1 MGKDVIG
8 RLISPS
14 RLLSS
19 LLLGSLLLSGAT
31 AATPLLAQTTAQT
44 AVETEAAEQL
54 PTVEVSAP
62 RLVREL
68 YATPAALSTLE
79 YEDIAR
85 GQQRVR
91 LDESLTQVPGVFLQ
105 NRDNFAQGQRIAIRG
120 FGARAPFGVRGITVM
135 VDGIPYTLPD
145 GQAQLDAIDL
155 DSVERI
161 EVVRGPSSVLYGNA
175 AGGVIDITT
184 ADGRDRQ
191 GTRLSI
197 GAGSNGYQKVALQQG
212 GAHEEWS
219 HHVSFSALNM
229 DGYRE
234 QSSTEKYLLNA
245 KLRRELGSE
254 RALTA
259 VINLLEN
266 PRSEDPGALS
276 AIEVAGG
283 RHQAAPNAL
292 ALDARQQV
300 NQQMIGLQ
308 YEDLAAG
315 PGEFYLKGFIAQRDF
330 EQQLPFVGDS
340 RLGYQRDY
348 LGASSEYHHSIT
360 LGNLPLSYIVGV
372 DIARQEDERFRNNV
386 NTEGAVGEQ
395 TAEETQ
401 TATSSGVFAQ
411 GDLALTEQVT
421 LSLGARFD
429 RVELEVDDRYFDD
442 GDQSGLRTF
451 SEWSGSAG
459 LSYRYRPQHQA
470 YINTGTAFETPTF
483 AEFANPAGG
492 GFNPNVEP
500 QKAWNREIGLRGY
513 IEPLAMDY
521 DLALFSVRVR
531 DELVPYDEGG
541 RTFYQNAGDTNRDGL
556 ELALG
561 WQLADQ
567 WRLNSALTLARYEFD
582 RFATPSESF
591 DGNRIPGLPEQTW
604 VNQLTWQGLDERF
617 ATLETEYVGDL
628 VADNANETEVD
639 SYWLVNLRVGDGWQL
654 SGDTRLSAYVGVRN
668 LFDEEHYSN
677 VRLNGTFGRFYEPAP
692 GRSVY
697 GGVELSF

>member
-1 MGKDVIG
+1 MTHT
-8 RLISPS
+8 LPP
-14 RLLSS
+14 S
-19 LLLGSLLLSGAT
+19 LLLASVV
-31 AATPLLAQTTAQT
+31 LASPVWAQ
-44 AVETEAAEQL
+44 APSSEETVLA
-54 PTVEVSAP
+54 TVEVSAP
-62 RLVREL
+62 RLAREL
-68 YATPAALSTLE
+68 YATPAAISTLE
-79 YEDIAR
+79 REEIAQ

-91 LDESLTQVPGVFLQ
+91 LDEALNRVPGVFLQ

-155 DSVERI
+155 DSAERI
-161 EVVRGPSSVLYGNA
+161 EVIRGPSSVLYGNA
-175 AGGVIDITT
+175 SGGVIDVTT
-184 ADGRDRQ
+184 ADGRDNP
-191 GTRLSI
+191 GTRLRM
-197 GAGSNGYQKVALQQG
+197 GAGSDGYQKVALQNGGVQG
-212 GAHEEWS
+212 DWS
-219 HHVSFSALNM
+219 HHISLTALNV

-234 QSSTEKYLLNA
+234 QSSTEKYLLKA

-254 RALTA
+254 RAMTA
-259 VINLLEN
+259 IINLLDN
-266 PRSEDPGALS
+266 PRSEDPGALN
-276 AIEVAGG
+276 AREVAAG
-283 RHQAAPNAL
+283 RDQAAPNSI
-292 ALDARQQV
+292 ALDARQSV
-300 NQQMIGLQ
+300 DQQLFGLQ
-308 YEDLAAG
+308 YEDLAVG
-315 PGEFYLKGFIAQRDF
+315 DGELYLKGFIAKRSF
-330 EQQLPFVGDS
+330 EQQLPFVGSS

-348 LGASSEYHHSIT
+348 MGASAEYHHEVA
-360 LGNLPLSYIVGV
+360 LGSLPLSYIVGV
-372 DIARQEDERFRNNV
+372 DVARQEDERFRNRV
-386 NTEGAVGEQ
+386 NAQGVVGEQ
-395 TAEETQ
+395 LAKETQ
-401 TATSSGVFAQ
+401 TATANGVFAQ
-411 GDLALTEQVT
+411 GDLTLSEQLT

-429 RVELEVDDRYFDD
+429 RVALDVDDTFHAD
-442 GDQSGLRTF
+442 GDQSGKRTF
-451 SEWSGSAG
+451 NEWSGSAG

-470 YINTGTAFETPTF
+470 YVNTGTAFETPTF
-483 AEFANPAGG
+483 SEFANPTGG
-492 GFNPNVEP
+492 GFNPAVEP

-582 RFATPSESF
+582 KFATPSERF

-604 VNQLTWQGLDERF
+604 VNQLTWENLDQRF
-617 ATLETEYVGDL
+617 ATLETEYIGDL
-628 VADNANETEVD
+628 VADNANATEVD
-639 SYWLVNLRVGDGWQL
+639 SYWLLNLRIGDGWQL
-654 SGDTRLSAYVGVRN
+654 SEGTRLSAYLGLRN
-668 LFDEEHYSN
+668 LLDEEHYAN